1 MAGGYNESNIAS
13 SYVALLS
20 QANPYNG
27 LREHVAECALILAG
41 VGSLEGITVA
51 DAGCGDGRW

>member
-13 SYVALLS
+13 SYVALLN
-20 QANPYNG
+20 QADAYNR
-27 LREHVAECALILAG
+27 LREHVAERALALAG